1 MPGRFGF
8 PAAARSNHDDIDDW
22 LDALGDELAREFP
35 DLIDEPP
42 SHTGNPFGEQG
53 ANERGA
59 TVREPGPDFTKKRLV
74 PRRVGGMALRGWVRD
89 CEDRLFGRT
98 WMTCMRQPKRT
109 RNWVP
114 SYTEFHD
121 GRES

>member
-59 TVREPGPDFTKKRLV
+59 TVREPGPDFTKKRWSPGECAVWLFV
-74 PRRVGGMALRGWVRD
+74 VGCVIAKIVFSVVRG
-89 CEDRLFGRT
+89 
-98 WMTCMRQPKRT
+98 
-109 RNWVP
+109 
-114 SYTEFHD
+114 
-121 GRES
+121 